1 MEAEQRQS
9 ARPPRSLHSTLC
21 ALFRFGHHAGGGFG
35 FRHPQPWGSQHGPT
49 PEYARVRIDS
59 ASASILETQRKAFF
73 ALRSSASS
81 RLQLGFAVRR
91 LRKATLAVV
100 PISRRR
106 RSGSCATAMM
116 MAAAALLSAEGAK
129 DEDAAVVISH
139 L

>member
-1 MEAEQRQS
+1 
-9 ARPPRSLHSTLC
+9 
-21 ALFRFGHHAGGGFG
+21 
-35 FRHPQPWGSQHGPT
+35 
-49 PEYARVRIDS
+49 VRIDS

-116 MAAAALLSAEGAK
+116 MAWWQQLCSLLRERKMKMQPS
-129 DEDAAVVISH
+129 
-139 L
+139 